1 MRPTS
6 LRALHRVP
14 SYADVRAYLAG
25 NGFADFRDAALP
37 LKAGAEL
44 LIGYK
49 KDKTLEIKGFPGPH
63 RRFSTHSLG
72 RRAEARQLSQEPE
85 FSRPD
90 SG

>member
-44 LIGYK
+44 LIGY
-49 KDKTLEIKGFPGPH
+49 
-63 RRFSTHSLG
+63 RYRF
-72 RRAEARQLSQEPE
+72 EPSVTTTWG
-85 FSRPD
+85 SRPQFLRFLRN
-90 SG
+90 GRM